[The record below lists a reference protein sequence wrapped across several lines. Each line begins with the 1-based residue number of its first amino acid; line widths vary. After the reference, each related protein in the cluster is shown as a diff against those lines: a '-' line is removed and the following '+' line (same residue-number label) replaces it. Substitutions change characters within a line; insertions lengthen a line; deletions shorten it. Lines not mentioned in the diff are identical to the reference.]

1 MRHTLWQMICVWI
14 LAVGVAQPCRP
25 AEIDRAV
32 QGAHSELWRRFI
44 DPESHIFYDHADLD
58 GKVVLPTPEECTANK
73 PNALSWDISVTDGS
87 MFGGMYMEA
96 AINRWKITADPG
108 DREKVR
114 RIARGLM
121 KLASVGKTEG
131 FLARGVATD
140 GSAHYPLSSNDQAMP
155 WLYGMWRYVG
165 SGIPDGGE
173 IGEAKAKIME
183 VMGALRLH
191 GWRVPADRP
200 PFDYFGEF
208 ASFGWQG
215 ASRLLFLLKMAA
227 HVSGEKEWDDLYRR
241 AMIEA
246 GRPGKPNRLA
256 LCEKG
261 MISARASYHTWT
273 HGPGVTGLRGLWEM
287 EDDPR
292 LKDIYARGLAASAAV
307 AAESLSL
314 AEEFDNDDRRHFLL
328 DWRPLNALWSPQNS
342 VREAIDLAKKQLELL
357 DSMSPRRVYE
367 VRYMREPIFAAWVIS
382 LCPDPSIL
390 RQYAPAILRVIRHYR
405 YERLYTSQ
413 FFPAE
418 SAYYRLRLSGVATD

>member
-1 MRHTLWQMICVWI
+1 MF
-14 LAVGVAQPCRP
+14 AVGVAGPCHS
-25 AEIDRAV
+25 AEIDGSV

-44 DPESHIFYDHADLD
+44 DPGSHIFYDHADLE
-58 GKVVLPTPEECTANK
+58 GSVVLPTPEECAANK

-96 AINRWKITADPG
+96 AINRWKITAAPE

-140 GSAHYPLSSNDQAMP
+140 GSTHYPLSSNDQAMP

-165 SGIPDGGE
+165 SGIPDEGE
-173 IGEAKAKIME
+173 MREAKAKIMG
-183 VMGALRLH
+183 VMRALRRH

-227 HVSGEKEWDDLYRR
+227 NVSGEKEWEELYRQ
-241 AMIEA
+241 AMTEA
-246 GRPGKPNRLA
+246 GKPNRLA
-256 LCEKG
+256 ICEKG
-261 MISARASYHTWT
+261 MTSARASYHTWT
-273 HGPGVTGLRGLWEM
+273 HCPGVTGLRGLWEM

-314 AEEFDNDDRRHFLL
+314 AQEFDNDDRQRFLI
-328 DWRPLNALWSPQNS
+328 DWRPLNAMWSPQNS
-342 VREAIDLAKKQLELL
+342 VREAIDLAKKQLDLL

-413 FFPAE
+413 FFPVE